1 MIAITLISLLLSS
14 LSLRAR
20 AEDHQ
25 ILVGGAIAIFE
36 PNNVTVVE
44 GDTVTF
50 TFINGTHSVLQ
61 SNFVFPCEFINEA
74 EPASNGF
81 NSGARPANNG
91 TSVTNL
97 TVQITGKMGWANTTT
112 WFYDGADKSCGWDDT
127 AAGGFNL
134 REDSNE
140 TLAGYLR
147 NAARLFGQEAEDQ
160 TRTTSQTRTARPS
173 TTFSPDSG
181 ALGLITS
188 EFSFPIALVVTA
200 ILVTFV

>member
-112 WFYDGADKSCGWDDT
+112 FVY
-127 AAGGFNL
+127 FL
-134 REDSNE
+134 RTEDFIYSSV
-140 TLAGYLR
+140 L
-147 NAARLFGQEAEDQ
+147 
-160 TRTTSQTRTARPS
+160 
-173 TTFSPDSG
+173 
-181 ALGLITS
+181 
-188 EFSFPIALVVTA
+188 
-200 ILVTFV
+200 

>member
-74 EPASNGF
+74 EPTSNGF

-147 NAARLFGQEAEDQ
+147 NGKHRYLWPDSPMDDLFQLRDFSAKKLKIKL
-160 TRTTSQTRTARPS
+160 ARPVKLAPQDHLRH
-173 TTFSPDSG
+173 F
-181 ALGLITS
+181 L
-188 EFSFPIALVVTA
+188 PIPVLWD
-200 ILVTFV
+200 